1 LFGPGHSYRGQA
13 SDFFALDIIV
23 LTQSCSAITS
33 DQVDHIRLLENNTFG
48 FEDLPN
54 GGDKDYNNVI
64 VQVNLSVNA
73 V

>member
-1 LFGPGHSYRGQA
+1 MVDPIRFLIVMPIMIRRFTLHSW
-13 SDFFALDIIV
+13 V
-23 LTQSCSAITS
+23 LTS

>member
-1 LFGPGHSYRGQA
+1 MPFLIVMPIMLGRFTLHSW
-13 SDFFALDIIV
+13 V
-23 LTQSCSAITS
+23 LTS